1 MKKIIGAVCLF
12 YSFSLHAQQPT
23 DTTAS
28 PMRFDL
34 YNYTHQGLSN
44 LFNEQLS
51 PDTKNRITI
60 DGEYSNNSNA
70 APALMG
76 YSILLKSTISNA
88 LKDRADKLI
97 KKDLKFDDFLKT
109 GISYRRYFQKSDLT
123 MIVGYH
129 HRQMRILK
137 APKDAFQ
144 TVFYGNARFEDQT
157 ADFSNITFQNHIYNQ
172 YSVGISKK
180 ISYPKYQMEFGV
192 VGSLLQGIN
201 HLYLNTNTT
210 SIYTAPDGEYLDI
223 KYDLTFNGAK
233 EGAVKFTEL
242 NGVGASV
249 DMHLA
254 FMNNNKW
261 RVALDVMDIGQMIF
275 KKNPYNYTGT
285 KDVRFQGIVLP
296 DLLTFSPQTFDTLNL
311 DSTLRTYLP
320 NKSGN
325 RYYVFMPFTAQ
336 LVFSKPINDKLVI
349 SAGLQYRFMP
359 GYNVYGFAKVNYFLK
374 KNAVISGSV
383 GAGGYS
389 LVNVGVDFTKRWKY
403 FDLTV
408 GTANLL
414 GLVAPTHLPGTSIY
428 IRLASS
434 F

>member
-1 MKKIIGAVCLF
+1 
-12 YSFSLHAQQPT
+12 
-23 DTTAS
+23 
-28 PMRFDL
+28 
-34 YNYTHQGLSN
+34 
-44 LFNEQLS
+44 
-51 PDTKNRITI
+51 
-60 DGEYSNNSNA
+60 
-70 APALMG
+70 
-76 YSILLKSTISNA
+76 
-88 LKDRADKLI
+88 
-97 KKDLKFDDFLKT
+97 
-109 GISYRRYFQKSDLT
+109 
-123 MIVGYH
+123 
-129 HRQMRILK
+129 
-137 APKDAFQ
+137 
-144 TVFYGNARFEDQT
+144 
-157 ADFSNITFQNHIYNQ
+157 
-172 YSVGISKK
+172 
-180 ISYPKYQMEFGV
+180 MEFGV

-201 HLYLNTNTT
+201 HLYINTKNT
-210 SIYTAPDGEYLDI
+210 SIYTAPDGEYIDI
-223 KYDLTFNGAK
+223 NYDLTFNGAK

-359 GYNVYGFAKVNYFLK
+359 GYNVFGFAKVNYFLK